1 VTVDSTVERR
11 KGTEI
16 GQVRGLGS
24 AHHGA
29 HHWMLM
35 QLTSA
40 ASLVTCAYLVFSFLL
55 LPDFTYPTMRGWLSG
70 LVPPFA
76 LALLIVGVFWHA
88 KLGLQTMIEDYVH
101 APAPKFAALLVLNLV
116 VFAAAG
122 FGLFCIARIVMMG
135 LVDATASK
143 AAGDAVRQAM
153 QAMMQGAGR

>member
-1 VTVDSTVERR
+1 MTVDSTVERR

-16 GQVRGLGS
+16 GKVRGLGS

-40 ASLVTCAYLVFSFLL
+40 ASLVTCAYMVFSFLL
-55 LPDFTYPTMRGWLSG
+55 LPDFSYVTLRAWLSG

-101 APAPKFAALLVLNLV
+101 APAPKFAALLVLNLL

-122 FGLFCIARIVMMG
+122 FGLFCIARIVIG
-135 LVDATASK
+135 TFAEASAK
-143 AAGDAVRQAM
+143 ESMAAVQAAM
-153 QAMMQGAGR
+153 QGMMQGAGR

>member
-1 VTVDSTVERR
+1 MTVDSTVERR

-29 HHWMLM
+29 HHWLLM

-55 LPDFTYPTMRGWLSG
+55 LPDFSYPTLRAWLSG
-70 LVPPFA
+70 MVPPFA
-76 LALLIVGVFWHA
+76 IALMIVGVFWHA

-101 APAPKFAALLVLNLV
+101 TPGAKFAALLVLNLV
-116 VFAAAG
+116 VFAATA
-122 FGLFCIARIVMMG
+122 FGLFCIARIVMAV
-135 LVDATASK
+135 LADASAK
-143 AAGDAVRQAM
+143 EALAPMQAAM
-153 QAMMQGAGR
+153 QSAAQGGVR